1 MSWKFEYVF
10 LILFSTIV
18 DYYCALAMGKHE
30 DKVKRKPYLI
40 LSFVVNLGL
49 LFFFKYFSFFNSSLQ
64 TVFSQFNIF
73 YNSPSFHILL
83 PVGISFYTFQTLS
96 YSFDVYRGRKKPETH
111 FGYFALYVSYF
122 PQLVAGPIERATRL
136 LPQLRR
142 EHSFDIQSIREGLIL
157 MGWGFFRKIV
167 IADNLAIYI
176 NDIYAHHNSY
186 GGFSLLIALI
196 FFAFQVYLDF
206 SAYSEIAIGSA
217 KVMGV
222 NLMTNFKR
230 PMLAGSIAELWQ
242 RWHISLITW
251 FRDYVLIPMSD
262 NRKDSFL
269 RKSFN
274 MLFIFFLSGL
284 WHGAAWT
291 FVLWGTL
298 NGLWLVIDNQTHKTR
313 KRLYELIIPEKISWL
328 RRVIKSVIT
337 ITMFSV
343 IGVLFRSENLEQ
355 AWEIFLKVINPGTY
369 HIDIASHNL
378 NAVIF
383 GVVIISALMVFEF
396 FEEKHS
402 LIGIVDK
409 MPLFLRWSVFCLLMM
424 MCIYFIPTNPEQFIY
439 FEF

>member
-64 TVFSQFNIF
+64 AVFNQFNIF
-73 YNSPSFHILL
+73 YNSPSFHVLL

-96 YSFDVYRGRKKPETH
+96 YSFDVYRGRKKAETH

-142 EHSFDIQSIREGLIL
+142 EHSFDIQRIREGLIL

-355 AWEIFLKVINPGTY
+355 AWEIFLKVINLSTY
-369 HIDIASHNL
+369 HLDIASHNL

>member
-1 MSWKFEYVF
+1 MSWKLEYIF

-18 DYYCALAMGKHE
+18 DYYCALEMGKYE
-30 DKVKRKPYLI
+30 DKNKRKPFLI

-49 LFFFKYFSFFNSSLQ
+49 LFFFKYFGFFNSSLQ
-64 TVFSQFNIF
+64 AVFNQFNIF
-73 YNSPSFHILL
+73 YNSPSFNVLL

-96 YSFDVYRGRKKPETH
+96 YSFD
-111 FGYFALYVSYF
+111 
-122 PQLVAGPIERATRL
+122 
-136 LPQLRR
+136 
-142 EHSFDIQSIREGLIL
+142 IQRIKEGLIL

-230 PMLAGSIAELWQ
+230 PMLAGSITELWQ

-262 NRKDSFL
+262 NRKDGLL

-313 KRLYELIIPEKISWL
+313 KKLYELIIPEKISWL

-337 ITMFSV
+337 ITVFSV
-343 IGVLFRSENLEQ
+343 IGVLFRAENLQQ
-355 AWEIFLKVINPGTY
+355 AWEIFLKVINLTSY
-369 HIDIASHNL
+369 HMDIANHNV

-383 GVVIISALMVFEF
+383 GVIILSALMVFEF

-402 LIGIVDK
+402 FQNGCPRRIALSRWYMSIDKVDT
-409 MPLFLRWSVFCLLMM
+409 FLC
-424 MCIYFIPTNPEQFIY
+424 
-439 FEF
+439 